1 MKLLVKAVC
10 IVTLLIAIASAQ
22 PNTGDQV
29 LPSHDFTMYSYL
41 TPDQPWNLAQHHD
54 GNTCVALITGS
65 IC

>member
-10 IVTLLIAIASAQ
+10 IVALFVTIASAQ

-29 LPSHDFTMYSYL
+29 LPNHDFTMYNYL
-41 TPDQPWNLAQHHD
+41 APDQPWNLAQHHD
-54 GNTCVALITGS
+54 ENTCVALITGS